1 LDGGG
6 GGGEGQ
12 QQPLQ
17 QQQAGQQQHQPRDS
31 SLAMATAGPTGT
43 RSGTVS
49 THSGTVDMSIH
60 NESNRSGAG
69 SQAEA
74 ALPAAGGSHAG
85 GWAGD
90 EYEDDGDSQV
100 GQAYC
105 WLGLSTRAG
114 CNRSTCL
121 CGSGEG
127 ACSLCPSACVH
138 PLTCLLT
145 LSPIHLHA
153 V

>member
-1 LDGGG
+1 
-6 GGGEGQ
+6 
-12 QQPLQ
+12 
-17 QQQAGQQQHQPRDS
+17 
-31 SLAMATAGPTGT
+31 MATAGPTGT

-74 ALPAAGGSHAG
+74 AVPAAGGSHAG
-85 GWAGD
+85 GWAGG

-100 GQAYC
+100 GLANC
-105 WLGLSTRAG
+105 RGVNLSYYVMLQG
-114 CNRSTCL
+114 
-121 CGSGEG
+121 
-127 ACSLCPSACVH
+127 PSWFGKGNEILPAPCA
-138 PLTCLLT
+138 PALLHVPT
-145 LSPIHLHA
+145 

>member
-1 LDGGG
+1 
-6 GGGEGQ
+6 
-12 QQPLQ
+12 
-17 QQQAGQQQHQPRDS
+17 
-31 SLAMATAGPTGT
+31 MATAGPTGT

-74 ALPAAGGSHAG
+74 AVPAAGGSHAG

-100 GQAYC
+100 GLANC
-105 WLGLSTRAG
+105 RGVNLSYYVMLQG
-114 CNRSTCL
+114 
-121 CGSGEG
+121 
-127 ACSLCPSACVH
+127 PSWFGKGNEILPAPCA
-138 PLTCLLT
+138 PALLHVPT
-145 LSPIHLHA
+145 